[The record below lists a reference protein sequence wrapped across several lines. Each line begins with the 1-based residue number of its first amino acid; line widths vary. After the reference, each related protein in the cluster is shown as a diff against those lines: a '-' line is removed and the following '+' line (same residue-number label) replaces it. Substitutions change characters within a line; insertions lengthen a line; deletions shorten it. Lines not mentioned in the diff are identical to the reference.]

1 MNSPPPQHQSPQ
13 HQSPQH
19 QSPQHQPQPAA
30 EPTAVAVASAV
41 AADAARIFDEEVR
54 SAVSYE
60 RGLAVKAL
68 LALGLV
74 GLGGAGRVFSL
85 EDPVR
90 PPPRGACPPAIPRW
104 NPP

>member
-13 HQSPQH
+13 H
-19 QSPQHQPQPAA
+19 QHQPQPAA

-68 LALGLV
+68 LALARV
-74 GLGGAGRVFSL
+74 GLGAAARVLSL
-85 EDPVR
+85 GYPRR